1 MAHSKAVR
9 RSLLFIFLICVV
21 LGLFALRNTPSNAQA
36 PLDLSLPLQRDSVRF
51 AVIGDSGTG
60 ERAQYDVGAQMDR
73 YHAVFPFEFVIML
86 GDNIYGNKGSA
97 AFRTKF
103 EDPYRSLLAAGVKFY
118 AALGNHDDPNERF
131 YKPFNM
137 DGQRYYTFQKGDAQ
151 FYALDSNYMDPE
163 QLNWLDQKL
172 SGSRADWKVCF
183 FHHPLYSHARFHGP
197 DTDLRTRLE
206 PIFEKNGVNVVFTGH
221 EHVYERLKPQRG
233 IYYFVLGNAGEL
245 RYHDL
250 IPSPDTVKGF
260 DTDRDFM
267 LIEIT
272 RDALHFQTI
281 SRTGQTVD
289 SGALGKQ
296 TKNTNSEPTGPLK
309 KQAAFQ

>member
-1 MAHSKAVR
+1 
-9 RSLLFIFLICVV
+9 
-21 LGLFALRNTPSNAQA
+21 
-36 PLDLSLPLQRDSVRF
+36 
-51 AVIGDSGTG
+51 
-60 ERAQYDVGAQMDR
+60 
-73 YHAVFPFEFVIML
+73 
-86 GDNIYGNKGSA
+86 
-97 AFRTKF
+97 
-103 EDPYRSLLAAGVKFY
+103 
-118 AALGNHDDPNERF
+118 
-131 YKPFNM
+131 
-137 DGQRYYTFQKGDAQ
+137 
-151 FYALDSNYMDPE
+151 
-163 QLNWLDQKL
+163 
-172 SGSRADWKVCF
+172 
-183 FHHPLYSHARFHGP
+183 
-197 DTDLRTRLE
+197 LRTRLE

-289 SGALGKQ
+289 TGALGKQ